1 MISIPK
7 FLIGSTEAFNPNP
20 EEKLRTMKN
29 LYPGLIAILFL
40 SLSLDLSAQESAI
53 KQEVIP
59 DKPLVFSKFP
69 SKTESRFTDLKKI
82 FSYKVAD
89 KISIP
94 FGSTSFTGEVV
105 EKIQRQG
112 GVTSMNIRSINFPE
126 SLLNITI
133 TTESDNTQT
142 INGRI
147 INLKSG
153 DVLVITQEN
162 GRYIIRKESLKLY
175 MPECSL

>member
-1 MISIPK
+1 
-7 FLIGSTEAFNPNP
+7 
-20 EEKLRTMKN
+20 MKN

-40 SLSLDLSAQESAI
+40 VTTLDLSAQESAI

-59 DKPLVFSKFP
+59 DKPMVFSKL
-69 SKTESRFTDLKKI
+69 SAKSEARFADLKKI
-82 FSYKVAD
+82 FSYKIAD

-94 FGSTSFTGEVV
+94 IDGITFIGEVV
-105 EKIQRQG
+105 EKIQREG
-112 GVTSMNIRSINFPE
+112 GVTSMNILSTNFPGA
-126 SLLNITI
+126 LLNITI
-133 TTESDNTQT
+133 INESDNTQK

-147 INLKSG
+147 INPRSG

-162 GRYIIRKESLKLY
+162 GRYIIKKESQKLF